1 MNCPKCSREMA
12 EGNLH
17 THKYPF
23 WTQQE
28 LGFFRGPSDK
38 VEIGP
43 TDDDDTSMF
52 TRDVFPTFPGAMLCR
67 DCGLICFTGKLIEKS
82 NTKHNKAKE

>member
-1 MNCPKCSREMA
+1 MEG
-12 EGNLH
+12 GNLH
-17 THKYPF
+17 TRNYPF

-43 TDDDDTSMF
+43 MDDDDTSTF
-52 TRDVFPTFPGAMLCR
+52 TRDPFPTFSGAMLCR
-67 DCGLICFTGKLIEKS
+67 DCGLICFTGKLTEKS
-82 NTKHNKAKE
+82 NNKNNTAKE